1 MKALQKLRQLVRGTL
16 DRVVRFS
23 VYKHA
28 NVSMPP
34 YDIFSAVIETRKWG
48 FGFRVENWRDRFPAH
63 DEWGLRIQFWKWH
76 LIVAIKANMT
86 GEPRGASPRNAPP
99 ACSALNSQ
107 SENS

>member
-16 DRVVRFS
+16 HRVVRFS

-48 FGFRVENWRDRFPAH
+48 FGFRIENWRDRFPAH

-76 LIVAIKANMT
+76 LIVALKANPTLHRGGTSLNET
-86 GEPRGASPRNAPP
+86 GGKADE
-99 ACSALNSQ
+99 
-107 SENS
+107 